1 MKTEAEFIAALLR
14 YFGLNEALRSD
25 DSNEDLRR
33 QLEQALNEWPG
44 RPGDNIHVM
53 YTFSDRLIAYSWVE
67 TGDDIKRAAW
77 EIPYQRSD
85 AGFTFGQPVAVKEVR
100 LFEPVGES
108 QGNGQRQRLTE
119 TIEQQL
125 TVVESQGSNRRIK
138 AIGITAD
145 VVNGNKRRYPRSVL
159 AAAVSELNGHL
170 HESNGQGL
178 LVATGEIE
186 HPSDKGGRPNLLE
199 TVVAWNA
206 ASLDSTGKVLLEGAI
221 VDTSKGRDISALID
235 AGVRVGVS
243 MRGVGMF
250 ESIKESGQTIQQVT
264 ELQIKGFDL
273 VAQPSDPNGAVVES
287 QQAEPA
293 KRNKAM
299 NLEEMLKA
307 LKEKPELLEALQKQ
321 LGLSD
326 PKAIA
331 ESLGVEDLNKAKA
344 ALEEAAKAKAEL
356 AERNR
361 QEAIATA
368 ITEAT
373 KDLKYGDEMNKLF
386 VEAVRAAK
394 PESAEAVKALVESK
408 RREYDQMMS
417 TAKLA
422 SMGKEKPR
430 GPIIDKTSEAFEEAT
445 GLPKFARAAWEIN
458 ESLVKAGEGHRRD
471 VRKGESPAEI
481 FAARALSRFDQLHQA
496 KLVQESRMFEEAEQT
511 SDLNLPYSVARM
523 LIEQAYPEL
532 VAANVYDFGSTDTSP
547 TRIYYE
553 AYAGESG
560 AAPTVTDEDVTS
572 DEGAWVELDYKRIRP
587 GTVVVTGSGG
597 TPTYAEGTDYV
608 IDYEEGKLWTIT
620 GGSIGDATALKVD
633 YVYDAFRK
641 GEMVAIER
649 AKNTLT
655 YTTLEMAADRLAMEI
670 SNEAIVFSR
679 SQMSYDAVTRT
690 LGNLARLVR
699 RKIDK
704 DILYK
709 GLAASLRQAN
719 NSGGTWASAS
729 DAVSKLVEYIGIARV
744 KVYNRNYVPTAIL
757 ASASNAD
764 RLSNWDGFTQLG
776 FPNATLSAAGFAGG
790 VKGLPIFTST
800 EFTDAY
806 IQVVHRELVMHR
818 VFQPM
823 MFKGPFP
830 SYSNGQLVGADQYYA
845 EEFNGS
851 LVPVIEKT
859 AHVVVS

>member
-1 MKTEAEFIAALLR
+1 MKTKAEFIAALLR

-25 DSNEDLRR
+25 DSNEELRR

-44 RPGDNIHVM
+44 RPGNSIHVM
-53 YTFSDRLIAYSWVE
+53 FTFSDRLIAYSWIE
-67 TGDDIKRAAW
+67 TERDIQRGAW

-100 LFEPVGES
+100 LFEPLGES
-108 QGNGQRQRLTE
+108 TGQRQRLTE
-119 TIEQQL
+119 TIEQRL
-125 TVVESQGSNRRIK
+125 TVVESQDGPRRIK
-138 AIGITAD
+138 ATGITAD
-145 VVNGNKRRYPRSVL
+145 VVNGNKRRYPRAVL
-159 AAAVSELNGHL
+159 AAAISELNSHL

-206 ASLDSTGKVLLEGAI
+206 ASLDSTGKVRLEGAI
-221 VDTSKGRDISALID
+221 VDTSKGRDISALIN

-273 VAQPSDPNGAVVES
+273 VAQPSDPNGAVTES
-287 QQAEPA
+287 QQQEPE
-293 KRNKAM
+293 KRKIM
-299 NLEEMLKA
+299 TLDELLKL
-307 LKEKPELLEALQKQ
+307 LKEKPEMLEALQKQ

-331 ESLGVEDLNKAKA
+331 ESLGVEDIGKAKT

-356 AERNR
+356 EERKR
-361 QEAIATA
+361 QEAIASA

-394 PESAEAVKALVESK
+394 PESAEAVKSLVETK
-408 RREYDQMMS
+408 RKEYDQMMS

-422 SMGKEKPR
+422 GMGKEKPK
-430 GPIIDKTSEAFEEAT
+430 GAIIDKTSEAFEEST

-481 FAARALSRFDQLHQA
+481 FAARALARFDQLHQA

-560 AAPTVTDEDVTS
+560 AAPTITDETVTS
-572 DEGAWVELDYKRIRP
+572 DEGAWVDLDYKRLRP
-587 GTVVVTGSGG
+587 STVVVTGSGG

-608 IDYEEGKLWTIT
+608 IDYEDGKLWTIT

-633 YVYDAFRK
+633 YVYDAYRK
-641 GEMVAIER
+641 GEMAAIER

-679 SQMSYDAVTRT
+679 SQMNYDAVTRT
-690 LGNLARLVR
+690 LGNLARLIR

-729 DAVSKLVEYIGIARV
+729 DPVVQLVEKIGIARV
-744 KVYNRNYVPTAIL
+744 KVYNRNYVPTSIL

-818 VFQPM
+818 VYQPM

-859 AHVVVS
+859 AHVVIS